1 MGKKIGTVREHM
13 PELKNKSVLAK
24 ELGISRQALY
34 YQSKKKNKDEEIRKQ
49 IESVMSKHPAYGHRR
64 IALEL
69 KRNRKPIIRV
79 MNIFGLRPKILRKRR
94 KPDKPE
100 DRGKPEIHG
109 VNVYKTLC
117 PIQPNVVWAGDF
129 TYFEYEGKFWYLATV
144 IDIYTREIIGWYF
157 ANHHTTD
164 LIIKAFEDALR
175 RTKSKPIFFHSDQGS
190 EYVSGRY
197 EELLKNHGVQPSFSR
212 KSSPW
217 QNGFQE
223 SFYSNFK
230 LEIGDIKRF
239 AEIGELIEFIHQQIA
254 YYNNERI
261 HTSIKMPPKIFRLT
275 SKEISINKTT
285 ALSRV

>member
-1 MGKKIGTVREHM
+1 M
-13 PELKNKSVLAK
+13 PEIKNKTVLAK

-34 YQSKKKNKDEEIRKQ
+34 YQPKKKIKNEEIKKQ
-49 IESVMSKHPAYGHRR
+49 IQNVMVKHPAYGHRR

-69 KRNRKPIIRV
+69 KRNKKPILRV
-79 MNIFGLRPKILRKRR
+79 MNIFGLKPKIMRKRKR
-94 KPDKPE
+94 PDKPE
-100 DRGKPEIHG
+100 DHGKPEVKSI
-109 VNVYKTLC
+109 NISKILC
-117 PIQPNVVWAGDF
+117 PIQSNVVWAGDF
-129 TYFEYEGKFWYLATV
+129 TYFDFEGKFWYLATV
-144 IDIYTREIIGWYF
+144 MDIHTREIIGWHF

-164 LIIKAFEDALR
+164 LIIKAFEEALR
-175 RTKSKPIFFHSDQGS
+175 RTKAKPKFFHSDQGS

-197 EELLKNHGVQPSFSR
+197 EELLKSHGVQPSFSR

-217 QNGFQE
+217 QNCFQE

-239 AEIGELIEFIHQQIA
+239 IEIGELIEFIHQQIA

-261 HTSIKMPPKIFRLT
+261 HTSIKMPPTIFRLT
-275 SKEISINKTT
+275 SKEFLTNKTT

>member
-1 MGKKIGTVREHM
+1 MSEIE
-13 PELKNKSVLAK
+13 NKTVLAK

-34 YQSKKKNKDEEIRKQ
+34 YQPKKKIKNEEIKKQ
-49 IESVMSKHPAYGHRR
+49 IQSVMTKHPAYGHRR

-69 KRNRKPIIRV
+69 KRNKKPILRV
-79 MNIFGLRPKILRKRR
+79 MNIFGLRPKIMRKRKR
-94 KPDKPE
+94 PDKPE
-100 DRGKPEIHG
+100 DRGKPEIQSI
-109 VNVYKTLC
+109 NISKILC
-117 PIQPNVVWAGDF
+117 PIQSNVVWAGDF
-129 TYFEYEGKFWYLATV
+129 TYFDFDGKFWYLATV
-144 IDIYTREIIGWYF
+144 MDIHTREIIGWHF

-175 RTKSKPIFFHSDQGS
+175 RTKAKPKFFHSDQGS

-197 EELLKNHGVQPSFSR
+197 ERLLRSHGVQPSFSR

-217 QNGFQE
+217 QNCFQE

-230 LEIGDIKRF
+230 LEIGDLKRF
-239 AEIGELIEFIHQQIA
+239 TEIGELIEFIHQQIA

-261 HTSIKMPPKIFRLT
+261 HTSIKMPPTIFRLT
-275 SKEISINKTT
+275 SKEFSINKTT